1 MLNKLIKIVI
11 LSNIIVSVSVALSA
25 NEMPVKQT
33 DASCSKEEDITAIKD
48 WLVTIKTE
56 KIAKRLRRDKWTKI
70 ALRVDRIF
78 FALFSGLVV
87 IAIIAT
93 FITLIAYEEI
103 RKKPDVTLE

>member
-1 MLNKLIKIVI
+1 MKIVI

-56 KIAKRLRRDKWTKI
+56 KIAKRLRRDKVDQDS
-70 ALRVDRIF
+70 AAGRSNFLR
-78 FALFSGLVV
+78 
-87 IAIIAT
+87 T
-93 FITLIAYEEI
+93 F
-103 RKKPDVTLE
+103 